1 MEDAGQRALRLAKH
15 TADDILADLTEVQ
28 LEGIR
33 RRVRQGREE
42 IKAGRFT
49 EYEYEGREGLKML
62 AEEVKAVGRGS
73 PKYTHL
79 LLSPAAGKSTGA
91 NLVE

>member
-49 EYEYEGREGLKML
+49 EYEGREGLKML